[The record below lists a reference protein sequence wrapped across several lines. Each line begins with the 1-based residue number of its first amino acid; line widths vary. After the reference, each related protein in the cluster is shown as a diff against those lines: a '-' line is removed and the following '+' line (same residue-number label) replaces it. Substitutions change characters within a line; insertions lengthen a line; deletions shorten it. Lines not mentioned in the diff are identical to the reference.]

1 MRSLEENPWKITS
14 KKDVYETPWITV
26 THHDVV
32 NPAGNQGIYGT
43 VHFKN
48 YALGIVALDENNDTW
63 IVGQYRFPMNEYTW
77 EIPEGGGPVGED
89 PLISAKRELMEET
102 GIEASDWLLIQHMQ
116 LSNSASDEVAF
127 LYLAKNL
134 IYHKPHPEENEE
146 LQQRKIH
153 FETLYAMVKAGKV
166 TDSLTVAAVLKIK
179 LMMLEGE
186 L

>member
-1 MRSLEENPWKITS
+1 MKASEENPWRILR
-14 KKDVYETPWITV
+14 KKDVYETPWIKV
-26 THHDVV
+26 THHDVL
-32 NPAGNQGIYGT
+32 NPAGKQGIYGT

-48 YALGIVALDENNDTW
+48 YALGIVALDENNHTW

-77 EIPEGGGPVGED
+77 EIPEGGGPVEED
-89 PLISAKRELMEET
+89 PLESARRELMEET
-102 GIEASDWLLIQHMQ
+102 GIEARNWTLIQHMQ

-127 LYLAKNL
+127 LYLAKDL

-153 FETLYAMVKAGKV
+153 FDALYEMVKKGKV